1 MRGTAVRIAV
11 VDDEEMI
18 RRQIA
23 SMISDIYGRE
33 DVSCFLYAD
42 GSEVIR
48 SFENDFKL
56 DAIFLDIEMKE
67 LDGMSTARKIREF
80 NRDVPIVFTTSHTE
94 MAIEGYEVDA
104 FRFLS
109 KPIDA
114 TKLRQT
120 LLDLEKLL
128 KVDNK
133 IVLRQD
139 GEDMVFPV
147 SGLKY
152 AEASNNSVRFVF
164 GERVV
169 EQRMKFSEAMKMINE
184 KSSDFIKI
192 HRSYY
197 INLSHVVKINAS
209 DVLMDNKELLPIS
222 RGSAAAVKKA
232 LFDYVRRT
240 GR

>member
-1 MRGTAVRIAV
+1 MRIAI
-11 VDDEEMI
+11 VDDEEVF

-23 SMISDIYGRE
+23 SMISNLYGRE

-42 GSEVIR
+42 GAEVIR
-48 SFENDFKL
+48 SFENDFRL
-56 DAIFLDIEMKE
+56 DAVFLDIEMKE
-67 LDGMSTARKIREF
+67 LDGMSTARRIREF
-80 NRDVPIVFTTSHTE
+80 NKDIPIVFTTSHTE
-94 MAIEGYEVDA
+94 MAMDGYEVDA

-109 KPIDA
+109 KPIDEE
-114 TKLRQT
+114 KLRLT
-120 LLDLEKLL
+120 LTDLEKLL

-139 GEDMVFPV
+139 GEDMVFSV
-147 SGLKY
+147 SELKF

-164 GERVV
+164 ASRVV
-169 EQRMKFSEAMKMINE
+169 EQRMKFSDAMKMIDE

-197 INLSHVVKINAS
+197 VNLGHVVKLNSS
-209 DVLMDNKELLPIS
+209 DVLMDNKELLPVA
-222 RGSAAAVKKA
+222 RGASAAVKNA

>member
-1 MRGTAVRIAV
+1 MRIAV
-11 VDDEEMI
+11 VDDEIVFRKQITEK
-18 RRQIA
+18 IA
-23 SMISDIYGRE
+23 SLYGRA
-33 DVSCFLYAD
+33 DVSCYHYSD
-42 GSEVIR
+42 GAELIR
-48 SFENDFKL
+48 SFENGFGL
-56 DAIFLDIEMKE
+56 DAVFLDIEMKE
-67 LDGMSTARKIREF
+67 LDGMSTARKIREYS
-80 NRDVPIVFTTSHTE
+80 RDIPIVFTTSHTE
-94 MAIEGYEVDA
+94 MAMEGYEVDA

-109 KPIDA
+109 KPIDEE
-114 TKLRQT
+114 KLRKT
-120 LLDLEKLL
+120 LTDLENYL

-139 GEDMVFPV
+139 GEDVIFKI
-147 SGLKY
+147 SDLKY

-164 GERVV
+164 AGTTV
-169 EQRMKFSEAMKMINE
+169 EQRMKFADAVRMIDE

-197 INLSHVVKINAS
+197 INLSHAAKINTT
-209 DVLMDNKELLPIS
+209 DVLMDNKELLPVS